1 MRKVINK
8 MDPSDD
14 PESGPSAVS
23 VSLAHDKITC
33 KIFSLDISGSMSAL
47 ATSGSESTGE
57 QNVGLIS
64 KIVSSVIG
72 SMTPNQRAGI
82 VTFNHAASTLYPI
95 AEMNDLNRQSAIS
108 VLKETKANGSTNL
121 WGAIE
126 LSVRLLHANSKK
138 NGECPSSV
146 DLLTDGVPNVDPPN
160 LRGYLA
166 SLDDLSVLLDGFMPS
181 INIFGFGNE
190 IDLTLLESIAIKT
203 GGHFSYISDP
213 GMAATAFVN
222 SAAVWGAQDKQVDL
236 DLTSDVCRRDLVLAI
251 RAMRKYCSLSN
262 FSAAQY
268 TNQAL
273 IKSIEDSV
281 SSAPAGSTATYIL
294 GEFLKDLYGE
304 VALSISDA
312 GTFKKW
318 GNNYLTSLSRAHEL
332 KICANFKD
340 KGLQVYQTEPL
351 FPILQK
357 CVASSFTEAMKRLAS
372 EGEARAASIGSA
384 AANAVAAA
392 ASRSL
397 SNMYNPHGGCVDA
410 RCIVSMADG
419 SFKYLEYVKIGDKIL
434 GGADGLS
441 IVEVYEK
448 VTTKPRHNTDLA
460 YFSNTSFSAG
470 GLSSSFVLATSWHP
484 VLFRSARKTEWQFPF
499 KSEFPK
505 MLAPSG
511 AIVDHGFENVISIA
525 VRGEKGEHGFLV
537 NNSIICATLAHG
549 VMGDPVLTHPFWGT
563 DRVIAAIRD
572 MKVKSALRGMYN
584 PILGAGPFDWAFS
597 QQTTEC
603 IGIAEK
609 EMVIPK
615 TPSRLSSGRVSE
627 PWQVSD
633 IKEMIKSA
641 LLSSSSS
648 FHVTEA
654 SDSEY

>member
-1 MRKVINK
+1 
-8 MDPSDD
+8 MDPSD
-14 PESGPSAVS
+14 PETAGIQV
-23 VSLAHDKITC
+23 HDDKITC

-47 ATSGSESTGE
+47 ATSGNESTGE

-64 KIVSSVIG
+64 KIVSSVID
-72 SMTPNQRAGI
+72 SMTPNQSAGI

-95 AEMNDLNRQSAIS
+95 AEMNDLNRRNAIS
-108 VLKETKANGSTNL
+108 VLKETKAYGSTNL

-126 LSVRLLHANSKK
+126 LSVRLLHAKFK
-138 NGECPSSV
+138 NRLGECPSSV
-146 DLLTDGVPNVDPPN
+146 DLLTDGAPNVDPPN

-166 SLDDLSVLLDGFMPS
+166 SLDDLCVLLDGFMPP

-222 SAAVWGAQDKQVDL
+222 SAAVWGAQDKEVVL
-236 DLTSDVCRRDLVLAI
+236 DPTSEVCRRDLVLAI

-262 FSAAQY
+262 FAGAQL
-268 TNQAL
+268 TNQL
-273 IKSIEDSV
+273 IIKSIEDSV

-304 VALSISDA
+304 VALSISEA

-340 KGLQVYQTEPL
+340 KGLQVYQTQPL

-384 AANAVAAA
+384 AANAYAAA

-397 SNMYNPHGGCVDA
+397 TNMYNPHGGCVDA

-448 VTTKPRHNTDLA
+448 VTTKPRHSTDLA
-460 YFSNTSFSAG
+460 YFSNTSFSSG
-470 GLSSSFVLATSWHP
+470 GLSSSFVLTTSWHP
-484 VLFRSARKTEWQFPF
+484 VLFRSANKTEWQFPF
-499 KSEFPK
+499 KSNFPK

-511 AIVDHGFENVISIA
+511 AIVDDGFENVISIA

-549 VMGDPVLTHPFWGT
+549 VRGDPVLEHPFWGT

-584 PILGAGPFDWAFS
+584 PILGAGPFNWAFS
-597 QQTTEC
+597 QASEC
-603 IGIAEK
+603 IGISETK
-609 EMVIPK
+609 LVVPK
-615 TPSRLSSGRVSE
+615 TPSRFSSRVSE
-627 PWQVSD
+627 PFQVSEVSSN
-633 IKEMIKSA
+633 IKEMIKHA

-648 FHVTEA
+648 FQVTET
-654 SDSEY
+654 SDSEC